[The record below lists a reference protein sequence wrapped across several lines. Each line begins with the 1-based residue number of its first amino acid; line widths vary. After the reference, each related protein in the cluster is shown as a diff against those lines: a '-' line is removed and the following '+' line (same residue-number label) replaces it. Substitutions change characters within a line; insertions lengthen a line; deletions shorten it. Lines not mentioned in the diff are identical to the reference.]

1 MQAITGK
8 EKEMGKIDETDMKIL
23 EELIKDAS
31 LSVPRMS
38 KKIKVNSSVLYS
50 RIKRLTRRNLIKR
63 FTVEVNEELL
73 GYNVGAL
80 VGATIAA
87 PIRDKT
93 IEELMKLADVRDIS
107 EVTGRYDI
115 VMHIKAKSLD
125 ELHSTVTDK
134 IGQVEGVIRTET
146 FVEMRRRRRQAA
158 YQLPQS

>member
-8 EKEMGKIDETDMKIL
+8 QKEMGKIDETDMKIL

-31 LSVPRMS
+31 LSVPKMS

-80 VGATIAA
+80 VGANVDAR
-87 PIRDKT
+87 IREKT
-93 IEELMKLADVRDIS
+93 IEELMKFDDVRDIS

-115 VMHIKAKSLD
+115 VMRIKAKSLD
-125 ELHSTVTDK
+125 ELHGTVTNK
-134 IGQVEGVIRTET
+134 IGQVEGIIRTET
-146 FVEMRRRRRQAA
+146 FVEMRHRRNQSVYR
-158 YQLPQS
+158 LP

>member
-8 EKEMGKIDETDMKIL
+8 GKEMGKIDETDMKIL

-80 VGATIAA
+80 VGANIDAR
-87 PIRDKT
+87 IREKT
-93 IEELMKLADVRDIS
+93 IEELMKFDDVRDIS

-125 ELHSTVTDK
+125 ELHGTVTDK

-146 FVEMRRRRRQAA
+146 FVEMRRRRRQSA
-158 YQLPQS
+158 YQLPSS

>member
-1 MQAITGK
+1 MQDNSGK
-8 EKEMGKIDETDMKIL
+8 GKEMGKIDETDMKIL
-23 EELIKDAS
+23 EELIQDAS
-31 LSVPRMS
+31 LSVPKMS

-80 VGATIAA
+80 VGANLDARLREKA
-87 PIRDKT
+87 
-93 IEELMKLADVRDIS
+93 IEELMKIADVRYIS

-115 VMHIKAKSLD
+115 IMHIKARSLD
-125 ELHSTVTDK
+125 ELHGTVTNR
-134 IGQVEGVIRTET
+134 IGQVEGVKTTET
-146 FVEMRRRRRQAA
+146 FVEMRRRRRQSI